1 MADLKRHPDP
11 VWERFFEFVFPCEE
25 QLAREEV
32 QQDLRRLGI
41 DVGKA
46 FSRVQQAVAS
56 ARGKAE
62 LADAR
67 SRRLGVLTRI
77 KEAVMPAVGELR
89 EHLKGLIAG
98 KFSGT
103 VQAAYYRKLETAAT
117 DEDLQSLLEDIHHL
131 EALSEESDGGDT
143 RAK

>member
-1 MADLKRHPDP
+1 
-11 VWERFFEFVFPCEE
+11 
-25 QLAREEV
+25 
-32 QQDLRRLGI
+32 
-41 DVGKA
+41 
-46 FSRVQQAVAS
+46 
-56 ARGKAE
+56 
-62 LADAR
+62 
-67 SRRLGVLTRI
+67 
-77 KEAVMPAVGELR
+77 VMPAVGELR

-117 DEDLQSLLEDIHHL
+117 DEDLQSLLEDIHQL